1 MFETIIKTVSYI
13 VAFLMLTSGFD
24 KIKNFSN
31 SKVKIVAYGII
42 PQKWISL
49 FLGIGIIAEIYVGM
63 SILTNLFNVYALVI
77 YLILMG
83 TYTLAIGK
91 NILRGNIYIS
101 CGCGGVLES
110 DSLSKNHLIRNMIL
124 MISGIIMYL
133 FLGNVQFTIFDLAAM
148 MMIAITSLYLYGSL
162 KEYRRQLLII
172 TKIKKRLIV

>member
-1 MFETIIKTVSYI
+1 MLKTLSYI

-31 SKVKIVAYGII
+31 SKVKIIAYDII

-49 FLGIGIIAEIYVGM
+49 FLGVGIIAELYIGV
-63 SILTNLFNVYALVI
+63 SILANFFNVYALII
-77 YLILMG
+77 YLVLMG
-83 TYTLAIGK
+83 AYTLAIGK
-91 NILRGNIYIS
+91 NILKGNIYIS

-124 MISGIIMYL
+124 MTLGIIMYL
-133 FLGNVQFTIFDLAAM
+133 FLGNVRFTVFDLVAM
-148 MMIAITSLYLYGSL
+148 MTIAITSLYLYGSL